1 MYARFLHIRELEK
14 VRQIDIIERVTILL
28 GQAGMSAFQE
38 CLSLQ
43 GFPGK
48 KNLLLRGNVLVTI
61 DSWLSVGDA
70 ARATH
75 CLLASLSACASC
87 PSRSLTQVEGCTR
100 QWAALAL
107 SLDIA
112 RPISRQEF
120 PVCQDE

>member
-1 MYARFLHIRELEK
+1 
-14 VRQIDIIERVTILL
+14 
-28 GQAGMSAFQE
+28 MSAFQE

-61 DSWLSVGDA
+61 VSWLSMGDT

-75 CLLASLSACASC
+75 CLLASLSTCASY
-87 PSRSLTQVEGCTR
+87 PSWSLTQVEGCTR
-100 QWAALAL
+100 QWAVLAL